1 MTDLN
6 KDREGAYPDSEESTA
21 GRSAGT
27 QEHRTVDRRYPETAR
42 NKTAPDVPL
51 EQRVEGAE
59 TTLHGQPHPEGEE
72 IEANAGITLH
82 GRYMPPPKDADGKR
96 WVRTTALIA
105 ASPERLYQIWRD
117 LETIPMW
124 QEQIE
129 QVKMTGPKTSHWV
142 MISNNKRIEWDSVIL
157 ADEPNKRIAWR
168 SIAGD
173 SENAGEVVFE
183 KSFPDRGTFV
193 TLLQEFGMG
202 ALENFWQTVTGRN
215 PKQAVI
221 ENLRH
226 LKAYAETGEIP
237 RTQGQPH
244 GPRGVSG
251 DMKKSMYGEKV
262 PTPQGKLREA
272 S

>member
-1 MTDLN
+1 MTDIN
-6 KDREGAYPDSEESTA
+6 KDQERTYAEAEASVPPASTA
-21 GRSAGT
+21 
-27 QEHRTVDRRYPETAR
+27 ENRTVDRRYPQTPR
-42 NKTAPDVPL
+42 IKNAPDVPL
-51 EQRVEGAE
+51 EQRIEGAE
-59 TTLHGQPHPEGEE
+59 ATLHGQPNREAEE
-72 IEANAGITLH
+72 VEANAGITLH
-82 GRYMPPPKDADGKR
+82 GRYLPPPKDGDGKR

-105 ASPERLYQIWRD
+105 SPPERLYELWRD
-117 LETIPMW
+117 LETVPMW

-129 QVKMTGPKTSHWV
+129 EVRMTGPKTSHWV
-142 MISNNKRIEWDSVIL
+142 MVSNDKRIEWDAEIM

-183 KSFPDRGTFV
+183 KSFSDRGTMV
-193 TLLQEFGMG
+193 TVVQEFRMG
-202 ALENFWQTVTGRN
+202 ALESFWQTVTGRN

-244 GPRGVSG
+244 GPRGVTG
-251 DMKKSMYGEKV
+251 EMKKSLYGENV